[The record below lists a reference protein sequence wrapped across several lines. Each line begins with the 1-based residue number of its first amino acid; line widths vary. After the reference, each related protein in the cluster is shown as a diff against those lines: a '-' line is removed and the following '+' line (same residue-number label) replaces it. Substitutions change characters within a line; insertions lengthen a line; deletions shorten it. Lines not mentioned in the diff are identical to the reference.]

1 MSDRP
6 SPRHRCAARIA
17 AIVLSAIVAGAP
29 VHAHAQTALDRSLQV
44 AFPAAETGFDPQA
57 AGDFYSNHV
66 NRAIFDPPYK
76 YDYLARPYKI
86 APNTAVAL
94 PEISADGKQWT
105 IRIKPGIYFADDPVF
120 KGQRRE
126 LTAADYAYSIK
137 RILDPRLR
145 SNQLNVVEGRFVGAD
160 AVVAKA
166 KETGKFDYDAP
177 MPGIEAVDRYT
188 LAFKL
193 NFPDYE
199 LLPNLTIS
207 SFGAVAREVIDAYA
221 DGSGWAMAN
230 PVGTGPYRLKE
241 WRRGQKIVLEA
252 NPTFR
257 DERYPESSDP
267 ADREL
272 VKKFAK
278 RKLPLTDRVEI
289 SIIEESNPRMLAFR
303 QGQLD
308 YVGVPSDMVTTVLDD
323 RDKLRPEFAKQGIR
337 LERVVQPAISYA
349 YFNMEDPVVGGH
361 DPKRVALRRAV
372 AMAYN
377 VDEEIKVIRQR
388 QGQPATQVV
397 PPQMSTHDPKLDVR
411 IKYDPAAAR
420 ALLDRFGYK
429 DVNGDGWREQPD
441 GKPLLITLASS
452 TTALDREYDDLWRK
466 NLQAIGIN
474 VEFYKQKWPDL
485 LKAARLGQL
494 QMWRLG
500 NINTTPEGF
509 GFYGLL
515 YGKHAGF
522 SNLARF
528 QLAEYDQLFEQARA
542 LPDSPERTK
551 LGGKMSTLVAAYAPW
566 VLLAYRTESVLIHSW
581 VEGFK
586 YNPSYP
592 HPWAY
597 LEIDAKKRA
606 AFAR

>member
-1 MSDRP
+1 MHDPKPALRATIA
-6 SPRHRCAARIA
+6 CVAAA
-17 AIVLSAIVAGAP
+17 LALAPLPAPGQPGADK
-29 VHAHAQTALDRSLQV
+29 TIRV
-44 AFPAAETGFDPQA
+44 AFPSPETGFDPQA

-66 NRAIFDPPYK
+66 NRVIFDPLYR
-76 YDYLARPYKI
+76 YDYLARPYRVV
-86 APNTAVAL
+86 PNTAVAL
-94 PEISADGKQWT
+94 PQISADGRTWT
-105 IRIKPGIYFADDPVF
+105 IRVRPGIYFADDPVF
-120 KGQRRE
+120 RGERRE
-126 LTAADYAYSIK
+126 LVAADYVYSIK
-137 RILDPRLR
+137 RILDPKMR
-145 SNQLNVVEGRFVGAD
+145 SNQLNAVEGRFVGAD
-160 AVVAKA
+160 ALVAKA
-166 KETGKFDYDAP
+166 KDTGRFDFDAP
-177 MPGIEAVDRYT
+177 MAGLEALDRYT
-188 LAFKL
+188 LKLEL

-199 LLPNLTIS
+199 LLANLTTS
-207 SFGAVAREVIDAYA
+207 GFGAVAREAIEAYA

-252 NPTFR
+252 SPTFR
-257 DERYPESSDP
+257 DERYPESNDP

-272 VKKFAK
+272 VRKFGK

-308 YVGVPSDMVTTVLDD
+308 YVGVPSDMVTTVLDE
-323 RDKLRPEFAKQGIR
+323 RDKLRPEYAKQGTR
-337 LERVVQPAISYA
+337 WERVVQPAVTYA

-361 DPKRVALRRAV
+361 DAARVALRRAV

-377 VDEEIKVIRQR
+377 VDEEIRVIRQG
-388 QGQPATQVV
+388 QGLQATQVV

-411 IKYDPAAAR
+411 AKYDPAAAK
-420 ALLDRFGYK
+420 ALLERFGYK
-429 DVNGDGWREQPD
+429 DRDGDGWREQPD
-441 GKPLLITLASS
+441 GKPLTLTIASS
-452 TTALDREYDDLWRK
+452 TTALDREYDDLWSK
-466 NLQAIGIN
+466 NLAAVGIRT
-474 VEFYKQKWPDL
+474 EFYKQKWPDL

-494 QMWRLG
+494 QVWRLG

-528 QLAEYDQLFEQARA
+528 QLPEYDQLYEQARS
-542 LPDSPERTK
+542 LPDGAERTR
-551 LGGKMSTLVAAYAPW
+551 LGGKMSTLVSAYAPW
-566 VLLAYRTESVLIHSW
+566 VLLAYRYESVLIHPW
-581 VEGFK
+581 VEGLK

-597 LEIDAKKRA
+597 LDVDAKRRA
-606 AFAR
+606 AFER